1 MKGKKLLMCVL
12 GLVSLSATPISAAT
26 TQFYSD
32 TTSSIESL
40 VAKQY
45 KVQKERKE
53 MLEDTKWLEKYDIKN
68 TDLSEERLKVLDL
81 GTELLG
87 TPYVYGGTSRRGF
100 DCSGFTQ
107 YVFNNA
113 VDVNITRTSSS
124 QPYSGK
130 MKEIDIKDAKSGDLA
145 YRVGSH
151 AMIFI
156 ANKDGQLIVMH
167 SPNSGDVVKVA
178 PYHTRRVRVFRPNV
192 FKDGDAKKEAELK
205 RAEEE
210 EQSSAKPDSTSAK
223 PDNTKEGDK

>member
-1 MKGKKLLMCVL
+1 MKGKELIMCVL

-32 TTSSIESL
+32 TTSSIDKL
-40 VAKQY
+40 VEKQY
-45 KVQKERKE
+45 EKKKEHKE
-53 MLEDTKWLEKYDIKN
+53 MLEDTKWLEKYGIKN
-68 TDLSEERLKVLDL
+68 SELSDERLKVLDL

-113 VDVNITRTSSS
+113 LDVNITRTSSS

-130 MKEIDIKDAKSGDLA
+130 MKEISLDEAKPGDLA

-151 AMIFI
+151 AMIFVG
-156 ANKDGQLIVMH
+156 NDDGRLIVMH
-167 SPNSGDVVKVA
+167 SPHSGDVVKVA

-192 FKDGDAKKEAELK
+192 F
-205 RAEEE
+205 
-210 EQSSAKPDSTSAK
+210 
-223 PDNTKEGDK
+223 NEGDKQKEKELEKANPNPDTIEQDGDKDNE